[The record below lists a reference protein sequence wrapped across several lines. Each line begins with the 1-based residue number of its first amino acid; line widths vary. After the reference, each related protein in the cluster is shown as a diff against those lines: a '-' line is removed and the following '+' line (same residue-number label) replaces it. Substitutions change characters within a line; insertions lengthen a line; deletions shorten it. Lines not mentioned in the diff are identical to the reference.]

1 MVNILESHLSLYISG
16 LEPKGILKDTFLAS
30 LVGGSQGHR
39 LDPQSHLVLLGA
51 NQCISG
57 LLTQSVPYQ
66 SLSFTRNGT
75 LAVFIIQPNFIVL
88 LG

>member
-16 LEPKGILKDTFLAS
+16 LEPKGILRYTFLAS

-39 LDPQSHLVLLGA
+39 LDPQRPFSSVR
-51 NQCISG
+51 CISG
-57 LLTQSVPYQ
+57 FLTQSVPYQ

-75 LAVFIIQPNFIVL
+75 LAVFIRQPNFLVR